1 MNISGAER
9 EKNLHKDY
17 YYKIIYQY
25 PEYIPS
31 KYDSIIEADLIRTYP
46 NIDVF
51 KKPENRKKIKNVL
64 TAYSRR
70 NSQIGYC
77 QGFNFIVAKLL
88 TIFDKEEDVFWLF
101 VRVIE
106 NILPCEYYSEL
117 VGIMGDCSLCLDKLK
132 ETNKKIMSKLEGFE
146 VVLNNLLYKW
156 FISLFVENT
165 FEKTFLTIWDA
176 MMIDG
181 NVVLFKAV
189 SAILE
194 LFEQRI
200 LATEGIENL
209 TVLFEDTISKFNF
222 PRDKLMKLLLC
233 EKSIF
238 TPELIENE
246 REKHNKE
253 VIKNIIR
260 TKKNEVRMSQFYI
273 NGVEIECDLD
283 YPFCLKGLEDEK
295 NGNQNDS
302 SKSKQSKT
310 TEEEEIKNFQLK
322 NIQLAQTFSS
332 NNPIIFIPNYFKDK
346 IQLNE
351 LKEMSSIEEEE
362 GKVVKSKKL
371 EAIFGFDPYNKKE
384 KEKEKENTEK
394 KIDVNENLIRA
405 VKVYQNLLIHRDE
418 HICNTKKQ
426 TSKAI
431 LSSDKASDVRE
442 ELSKNITFKSHAAQ
456 NFISNITNNKNGM
469 GFLMGNVQNP
479 LNSGP
484 ELELLSKEEKK
495 IQNKGNI

>member
-1 MNISGAER
+1 LSSKNKLKNLLIKKNLDKQYRIKYWMSISGAER
-9 EKNLHKDY
+9 EKKLHKDY

-31 KYDSIIEADLIRTYP
+31 KYDSVIEADLKRTCP
-46 NIDVF
+46 NEDYF
-51 KKPENRKKIKNVL
+51 KKPENKKKLKNVL

-88 TIFDKEEDVFWLF
+88 MIFEKEEDVFWIF
-101 VRVIE
+101 VRIIE

-117 VGIMGDCSLCLDKLK
+117 VGVMGDCSLCLDKLK
-132 ETNKKIMSKLEGFE
+132 ESNKKIMTKLEGFE

-165 FEKTFLTIWDA
+165 SHETFLTIWDA

-194 LFEQRI
+194 LFEAKI

-209 TVLFEDTISKFNF
+209 TILFEETISKYNF
-222 PRDKLMKLLLC
+222 PRDKLIKLLLN

-260 TKKNEVRMSQFYI
+260 TKKNEVRRSQVDI

-283 YPFCLKGLEDEK
+283 YPFCLKGLEDER
-295 NGNQNDS
+295 NGKEN
-302 SKSKQSKT
+302 QSKDKM
-310 TEEEEIKNFQLK
+310 TEDEEIKHFQLK

-332 NNPIIFIPNYFKDK
+332 NNPIFFIPNYFQNNT
-346 IQLNE
+346 QLQ
-351 LKEMSSIEEEE
+351 EMPLVEDEEE
-362 GKVVKSKKL
+362 KLVKSKKL
-371 EAIFGFDPYNKKE
+371 EAIFGFDPYKDKE
-384 KEKEKENTEK
+384 KEKPKEKTIN
-394 KIDVNENLIRA
+394 VNEHLIEA

-418 HICNTKKQ
+418 HVCKTKKQ
-426 TSKAI
+426 TSKQI
-431 LSSDKASDVRE
+431 LASDDRE
-442 ELSKNITFKSHAAQ
+442 GLSKTITTKSNLTQ
-456 NFISNITNNKNGM
+456 NYISSY
-469 GFLMGNVQNP
+469 LMGNAQKSFNAG
-479 LNSGP
+479 S
-484 ELELLSKEEKK
+484 ELELLDKDVKNAPK
-495 IQNKGNI
+495 